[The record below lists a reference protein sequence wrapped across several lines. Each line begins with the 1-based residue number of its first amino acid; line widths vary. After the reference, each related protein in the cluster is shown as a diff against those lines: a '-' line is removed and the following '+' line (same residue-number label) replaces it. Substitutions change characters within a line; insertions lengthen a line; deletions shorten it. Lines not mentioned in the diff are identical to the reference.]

1 MEVLQ
6 HAPNVY
12 APNVRGAWLTDRTM
26 LDHRNTTNLCRT
38 TQPLEQQ
45 LLALCSDYTVT
56 IIAVVPLVE
65 HNTVQYCLCRLE

>member
-26 LDHRNTTNLCRT
+26 LDHKTRPINVAQRSRLNSNFWLCV
-38 TQPLEQQ
+38 
-45 LLALCSDYTVT
+45 VT
-56 IIAVVPLVE
+56 IQLSITAVVPLVE
-65 HNTVQYCLCRLE
+65 HNIVQYCLCRLE

>member
-26 LDHRNTTNLCRT
+26 LDHKNTTNLCRT

-45 LLALCSDYTVT
+45 LLALCSDYTV
-56 IIAVVPLVE
+56 VD
-65 HNTVQYCLCRLE
+65 YCRRPSC